1 MVFEGVFNEL
11 SIEQAVALLSCF
23 VHKEGSKKETPAV
36 RSEMQAPFR
45 HLQVSYALYFYM
57 SFSHA
62 SLDGS
67 MCLCIE
73 KVIFVTHCHVV
84 ISISRLVVIFIL
96 LNIMNIILDNSE
108 NNCEDFYRCKI
119 SL

>member
-45 HLQVSYALYFYM
+45 HLQVYTLYFYM
-57 SFSHA
+57 SFSHT
-62 SLDGS
+62 SLGW
-67 MCLCIE
+67 
-73 KVIFVTHCHVV
+73 
-84 ISISRLVVIFIL
+84 SI
-96 LNIMNIILDNSE
+96 
-108 NNCEDFYRCKI
+108 C
-119 SL
+119 

>member
-45 HLQVSYALYFYM
+45 HLQVYALYF
-57 SFSHA
+57 
-62 SLDGS
+62 
-67 MCLCIE
+67 
-73 KVIFVTHCHVV
+73 
-84 ISISRLVVIFIL
+84 
-96 LNIMNIILDNSE
+96 
-108 NNCEDFYRCKI
+108 
-119 SL
+119 